1 MAENNN
7 SNNNQEQPQSTPQPG
22 LIGSH
27 YQYAKGAAEA
37 SLATVGVLTNSQAWK
52 ASGEQDKAAG
62 LAALKRVGEQRSQH
76 PEQGYGKVEQMAG
89 KIVGCEGMMREGDAS
104 IKNKNK

>member
-1 MAENNN
+1 MAENN
-7 SNNNQEQPQSTPQPG
+7 SNNNQGRPQSTSQPG
-22 LIGSH
+22 LISSH
-27 YQYAKGAAEA
+27 YQYAKGAAE
-37 SLATVGVLTNSQAWK
+37 ATVGVLTNSQAWK

-62 LAALKRVGEQRSQH
+62 LAALKRVGEQRSEH